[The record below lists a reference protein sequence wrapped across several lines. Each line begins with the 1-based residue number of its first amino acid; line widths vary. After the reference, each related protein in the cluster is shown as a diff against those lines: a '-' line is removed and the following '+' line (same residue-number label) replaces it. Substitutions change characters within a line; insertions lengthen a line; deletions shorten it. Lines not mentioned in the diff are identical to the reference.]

1 MKLAKGANLQL
12 QEAEE
17 VDIIIYKVFSYKS
30 MKSCKNLYLGIYK
43 EMLLYTVFMN

>member
-17 VDIIIYKVFSYKS
+17 VDIIIYKIVSYKS
-30 MKSCKNLYLGIYK
+30 TKSCKNLHSDIYK
-43 EMLLYTVFMN
+43 EMLLYTVFKN